1 VISDEKQVTRV
12 PRNCSTT
19 PVRLGPQLLNAVLF
33 AILLSGCAGGRHF
46 QAIPAEGPSPAPR
59 YLELYS
65 EVQTATLHFPAGVY
79 TLNAV
84 DKIGYYYGAPRK
96 IAEHLGAGSTWHDGG
111 IFVSKRNPGKL
122 RGYVYR
128 AGALTH
134 VGNFSGTKHQ
144 LHD

>member
-1 VISDEKQVTRV
+1 
-12 PRNCSTT
+12 
-19 PVRLGPQLLNAVLF
+19 
-33 AILLSGCAGGRHF
+33 LLSSCAGGRHLH
-46 QAIPAEGPSPAPR
+46 AIPAEGPPPAPR
-59 YLELYS
+59 YLELDS
-65 EVQTATLHFPAGVY
+65 EVHVATLHFPAGVY

-96 IAEHLGAGSTWHDGG
+96 IAEHIGAGSAWHNGG
-111 IFVSKRNPGKL
+111 IFVSKRNPAKL

-134 VGNFSGTKHQ
+134 VGNFPHAKHE

>member
-1 VISDEKQVTRV
+1 MISLRV
-12 PRNCSTT
+12 
-19 PVRLGPQLLNAVLF
+19 LLLPALAVLLF
-33 AILLSGCAGGRHF
+33 GCAGGRHLHP
-46 QAIPAEGPSPAPR
+46 IPAEGPSPVPR

-65 EVQTATLHFPAGVY
+65 EVHVATLHFPAGAY

-84 DKIGYYYGAPRK
+84 DKIGYYYRAPRK
-96 IAEHLGAGSTWHDGG
+96 IAEHLGAGSVWHNGG
-111 IFVSKRNPGKL
+111 IFVSKRNPAKL

-134 VGNFSGTKHQ
+134 VGNLSHTKHE